1 MLTILGLSFLWLV
14 TAAVDPASSHPY
26 QDQRSVDSV
35 GFKLFETRLDQL
47 ELQLNKT
54 NTLLEKIVT
63 SLDVIQQQTSQ
74 LAVIKTCNEATTTK
88 VYQLRLPLRASPI
101 DVFCDMELLGG
112 DWLVIQHRFDG
123 SVDFNRS
130 WAEYRD
136 GFGVVGPASE
146 FWLGLEAV
154 FQLTRGGD
162 YELLV
167 QLRNESGH
175 DGQIRYERFLVSG
188 EDQEYSLSF
197 VGGFPGTMGAMLHG
211 NLGEGFSTYDS
222 DNDKWSDGNCAQK
235 FGGGWWFYECNHTNL
250 NGPFEKDIN
259 TGRGMYWK
267 GWTNAATYSRMLIRR
282 R

>member
-14 TAAVDPASSHPY
+14 TSAVDPAFSHPS
-26 QDQRSVDSV
+26 QDQSTIDSV
-35 GFKLFETRLDQL
+35 GYKILENRLDQL
-47 ELQLNKT
+47 ELQFNNT
-54 NTLLEKIVT
+54 NTLLAKIVT

-74 LAVIKTCNEATTTK
+74 LAVIKTCSEATTTK
-88 VYQLRLPLRASPI
+88 VYQLRLPHRATPI
-101 DVFCDMELLGG
+101 DVFCDMELLDGG
-112 DWLVIQHRFDG
+112 WLVIQHRFDG

-136 GFGVVGPASE
+136 GFGVVGPSSE

-154 FQLTRGGD
+154 FQLTKGGK

-175 DGQIRYERFLVSG
+175 EGLARYERFLVSG
-188 EDQEYSLSF
+188 EDRAYSLSF
-197 VGGFPGTMGAMLHG
+197 VGGFPGTMGEVLKG
-211 NLGEGFSTYDS
+211 NEDEGFSTYDR
-222 DNDKWSDGNCAQK
+222 DNDKWRGGNCAQK
-235 FGGGWWFYECNHTNL
+235 YGGGWWFFECRHTSL
-250 NGPFEKDIN
+250 NGPFEKDN
-259 TGRGMYWK
+259 STGRGMYWL